1 MTLANMRVTPA
12 GPGVVR
18 EGLGAR
24 EGIRE
29 FLLDD
34 RTIGDRFTIAWRL
47 CGDHR
52 AEATVQVT

>member
-1 MTLANMRVTPA
+1 MRVTPA

-34 RTIGDRFTIAWRL
+34 RTIGDRFTIARRL